1 MRMHFIEKEVSVL
14 PKDDFK
20 SIKALLD
27 PLKVLLKLIAYLL
40 AFILLL
46 YLIAFFVYGIAD

>member
-14 PKDDFK
+14 PKNDFK